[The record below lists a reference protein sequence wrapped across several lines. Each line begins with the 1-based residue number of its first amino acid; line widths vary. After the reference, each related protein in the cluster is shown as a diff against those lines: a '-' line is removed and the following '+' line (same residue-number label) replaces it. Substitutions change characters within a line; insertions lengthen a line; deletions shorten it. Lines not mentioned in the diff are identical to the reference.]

1 MPKGRLASLAGLGKN
16 NKAPMVE
23 TDIHELGDK
32 RLNPEEGVIKE
43 RESLLKKASVYKC
56 EDQDE
61 LQNEKRSEG
70 ARLSF
75 SELVLRLQKIAPEL
89 QYRDG
94 SPGNVALYFPRTAEQ
109 LDAALREGGQND
121 IFFIFNKYV
130 GGFPKEELPE
140 WGYLDIDTS
149 LIATREHLRGWRTV
163 LIGLIRAGV
172 ISYQQAIEEFGD
184 PATDPRNVVW
194 MKKLEEWRL
203 NPRQKF
209 TLEEYME
216 AQRA

>member
-1 MPKGRLASLAGLGKN
+1 
-16 NKAPMVE
+16 MVE
-23 TDIHELGDK
+23 TDINELGDK

-43 RESLLKKASVYKC
+43 REALLKKASVYKI
-56 EDQDE
+56 EDQAE

-70 ARLSF
+70 SRLSF
-75 SELVLRLQKIAPEL
+75 SELLHRLQRIAPDL
-89 QYRDG
+89 QVKDG

-140 WGYLDIDTS
+140 WGYVDIDTS

-184 PATDPRNVVW
+184 PITDPRNIVW
-194 MKKLEEWRL
+194 MKKLEEWKD
-203 NPRQKF
+203 NPTQKF
-209 TLEEYME
+209 TLEDYME

>member
-1 MPKGRLASLAGLGKN
+1 
-16 NKAPMVE
+16 MVE
-23 TDIHELGDK
+23 TDINELGDK

-43 RESLLKKASVYKC
+43 REALLKKASVYKI
-56 EDQDE
+56 EDQGE

-70 ARLSF
+70 SRLAF
-75 SELVLRLQKIAPEL
+75 SQLLQKLQRIAPDL
-89 QYRDG
+89 QARDG
-94 SPGNVALYFPRTAEQ
+94 LPGNVALYYPRTAEQ

-121 IFFIFNKYV
+121 LFFIFNKYV

-140 WGYLDIDTS
+140 WGYVDIDTS

-172 ISYQQAIEEFGD
+172 ISYQQAIDEFGD

-194 MKKLEEWRL
+194 MKKLEEWRE
-203 NPRQKF
+203 NPKQKF
-209 TLEEYME
+209 TFEEYLE